1 MEQTFS
7 QLQKTATQIRKLTL
21 QCIGELGVGHI
32 GGSLSLCELLS
43 VLYFKVMRVDP
54 ENPAWEDRDRFVLSK
69 GHGGPALYATL
80 ALKGFIPVSELST
93 LNRPNTNLPSHCD
106 RLRTRGVDMST
117 GSLGQGFS
125 CAVGMAVAGKMDNR
139 DLYVYTVVGDGESQE
154 GQIWEAAMLA
164 GSRKL
169 DNLIAFTDYNKMQ
182 LDGCIE
188 DINGLYPLDRK
199 WQAFNWH
206 VQAVDGHDVKAIW
219 KAIDNAQKIKG
230 RPSMIILDTVKG
242 KGGYFCENLVA
253 SHNMTITDEMWH
265 KAVELLE
272 QEEQGL

>member
-7 QLQKTATQIRKLTL
+7 QLQRTATQIRKLTL

-43 VLYFKVMRVDP
+43 VLYFKAMRVDP
-54 ENPAWEDRDRFVLSK
+54 ENPTWEARDRFVLSK

-80 ALKGFIPVSELST
+80 ALKGFIPISELST

-106 RLRTRGVDMST
+106 RLRTQGVDMST

-125 CAVGMAVAGKMDNR
+125 CAVGMAVAGKMDKR
-139 DLYVYTVVGDGESQE
+139 DLFVYTVVGDGESQE

-182 LDGCIE
+182 LDGYIE
-188 DINGLYPLDRK
+188 DVNGLYPLDKK
-199 WQAFNWH
+199 WRAFNWH
-206 VQAVDGHDVKAIW
+206 VQTVDGHDVKAIW
-219 KAIDNAQKIKG
+219 KAIDNAQKLKG

-253 SHNMTITDEMWH
+253 SHNMPITDEMWR
-265 KAVELLE
+265 KAVVQLE
-272 QEEQGL
+272 QEEIG